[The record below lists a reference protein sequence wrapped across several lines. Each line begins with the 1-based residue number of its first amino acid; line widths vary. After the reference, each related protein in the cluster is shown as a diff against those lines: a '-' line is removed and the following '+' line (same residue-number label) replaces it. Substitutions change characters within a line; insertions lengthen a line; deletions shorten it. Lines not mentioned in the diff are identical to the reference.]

1 MCGTSLTL
9 YYILIFLCLGGSIFA
24 NLDKVIFPTFLSSLL
39 YVNLY
44 VRLCAYQA
52 RKELEAVYLG
62 PRLVASF
69 DPLPGMLSPTDAIY
83 TLAVARLRLW
93 LMYRHPAQGC
103 FRQTDA
109 MPSEQP

>member
-1 MCGTSLTL
+1 ML
-9 YYILIFLCLGGSIFA
+9 
-24 NLDKVIFPTFLSSLL
+24 
-39 YVNLY
+39 
-44 VRLCAYQA
+44 RRE
-52 RKELEAVYLG
+52 RKEREREKESLSLAVYLG
-62 PRLVASF
+62 PRLEDSF
-69 DPLPGMLSPTDAIY
+69 DLLPGMLSPTDAIY